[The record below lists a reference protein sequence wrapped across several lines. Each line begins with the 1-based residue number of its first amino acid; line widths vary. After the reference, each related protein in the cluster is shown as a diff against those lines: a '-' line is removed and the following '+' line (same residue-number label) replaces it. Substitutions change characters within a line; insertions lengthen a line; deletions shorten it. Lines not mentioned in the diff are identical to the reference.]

1 MLSWLKLIFGLPY
14 SGGTGFVC
22 GENCL
27 STEEK
32 LISGRTVEHKGKLE

>member
-1 MLSWLKLIFGLPY
+1 VVEQVVF
-14 SGGTGFVC
+14 

-32 LISGRTVEHKGKLE
+32 PISGRTIAHKGKLE